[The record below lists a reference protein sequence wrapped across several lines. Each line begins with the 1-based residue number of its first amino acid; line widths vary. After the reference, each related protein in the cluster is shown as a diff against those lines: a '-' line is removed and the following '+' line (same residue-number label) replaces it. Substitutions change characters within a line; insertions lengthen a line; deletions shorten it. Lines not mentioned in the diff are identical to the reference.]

1 MLFSKNNLNKKENN
15 PQKYKI
21 RPIRFW
27 VTIHG
32 IVGGYYS
39 KEL

>member
-15 PQKYKI
+15 PQKI